1 MGSGASE
8 KETTMSQRCT
18 YQDAGRKRAIVLA
31 RLAAAAALATLAAVP
46 GHTTPAS
53 GFVGTQVSKGQY
65 GNLDIRLRTQQYEL
79 KLKTTG
85 DSDIYV
91 VRNAIAIGGQSGWHT
106 HPGPSLITV
115 TVGEI
120 VAYDDQLCTPTRYGT
135 GQSFVDRGDGH
146 VHLLRNE
153 SGAEA
158 ETVAVQFLP
167 RNAVR
172 RIDAPQPNNCN
183 F

>member
-1 MGSGASE
+1 MEQHHQGFI
-8 KETTMSQRCT
+8 
-18 YQDAGRKRAIVLA
+18 RAICATVA
-31 RLAAAAALATLAAVP
+31 MAATELSAGAAHA
-46 GHTTPAS
+46 TPAT
-53 GFVGTQVSKGQY
+53 GFVGTQVAKGAY
-65 GNLDIRLRTQQYEL
+65 GEIDIKLNADGFDL
-79 KLKTTG
+79 KLDTKG
-85 DSDIYV
+85 SSDIYV
-91 VRNAIAIGGQSGWHT
+91 TRNAIAIGGQSGWHT

-120 VAYDDQLCTPTRYGT
+120 TAYDDQLCTPRVYRT
-135 GQSFVDRGDGH
+135 GEGFVDHGDGH

-153 SGAEA
+153 SGAVA

-167 RNAVR
+167 PGATR

>member
-1 MGSGASE
+1 MRSRTCS
-8 KETTMSQRCT
+8 KSQ
-18 YQDAGRKRAIVLA
+18 
-31 RLAAAAALATLAAVP
+31 
-46 GHTTPAS
+46 
-53 GFVGTQVSKGQY
+53 
-65 GNLDIRLRTQQYEL
+65 
-79 KLKTTG
+79 
-85 DSDIYV
+85 
-91 VRNAIAIGGQSGWHT
+91 IAIGGQSGWHT

-120 VAYDDQLCTPTRYGT
+120 TAYDDKLCSPHVYHAGE
-135 GQSFVDRGDGH
+135 GFVDPGDGD

-153 SGAEA
+153 SGAVA

-167 RNAVR
+167 TGATR

>member
-1 MGSGASE
+1 ME
-8 KETTMSQRCT
+8 KHRNGIIHTMRI
-18 YQDAGRKRAIVLA
+18 IV
-31 RLAAAAALATLAAVP
+31 AALAATGLSTTAVHATP
-46 GHTTPAS
+46 GS
-53 GFVGTQVSKGQY
+53 GFVGTQVARGAYGQI
-65 GNLDIRLRTQQYEL
+65 DL
-79 KLKTTG
+79 KLKTKVFDLKLDTKG

-91 VRNAIAIGGQSGWHT
+91 TRNAIAIGGQSGWHT

-120 VAYDDQLCTPTRYGT
+120 TAYDDQLCAPHVYHVGE
-135 GQSFVDRGDGH
+135 GFVDPGDGD

-153 SGAEA
+153 SGAVA
-158 ETVAVQFLP
+158 ETVAVQFV
-167 RNAVR
+167 AAGAAR